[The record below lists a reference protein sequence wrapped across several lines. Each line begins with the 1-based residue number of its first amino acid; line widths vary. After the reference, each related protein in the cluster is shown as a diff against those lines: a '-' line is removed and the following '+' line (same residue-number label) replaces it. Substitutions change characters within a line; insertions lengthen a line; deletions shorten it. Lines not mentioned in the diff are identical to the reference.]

1 MKSLIPMRTIVRNFA
16 AKHVSM
22 DINQNKKMEIE
33 ITKKEILERFKL
45 YGEIYLLLA
54 PVCEYDYMDDFRIES
69 YEIIDELDLK
79 DEIFI
84 HDDGKEVLFT
94 GIVFTE
100 DMLNILYT
108 SESRSGI
115 TVCPVIHLETE
126 SIRKVKS
133 ILERYVKAISH
144 E

>member
-1 MKSLIPMRTIVRNFA
+1 
-16 AKHVSM
+16 
-22 DINQNKKMEIE
+22 MEIE
-33 ITKKEILERFKL
+33 ITKKEMLERFKL

-54 PVCEYDYMDDFRIES
+54 PVCEYDDMDDFRIES
-69 YEIIDELDLK
+69 YEIIDELDIE

-84 HDDGKEVLFT
+84 HDDGEEVLFT
-94 GIVFTE
+94 GIEFTE